1 MMKNLFSK
9 MKARIVSVK
18 KILFNV
24 ILHLYLVVTGCYS
37 AAAAVTLNDVSIDGT
52 DNLMEEMTE
61 ITMQIGLYTLVSV
74 LCCYIIPIVLISL
87 LVIVIYKATR
97 KKK

>member
-1 MMKNLFSK
+1 MKKNLFSK

-37 AAAAVTLNDVSIDGT
+37 AAAVTLNDVSIDGT